1 MLPEKALTTSSRSG
15 SLVDSTPRMVSQWG
29 MLKTL
34 LLLVA
39 TLAPLSA
46 ATPLQEI
53 PFKTADGKDASLKD
67 YAGKVVLVI
76 NVASKCGNTPQY
88 AGLEKLF
95 LENASKGFVVLGF
108 PCNDFGGQ
116 EPGTNEEIKAFCTQK
131 YNVTFPILDKV
142 HVKGP
147 EQAPLYAALTGP
159 AAKFPGDV
167 KWNFGKFL
175 IGKDGEVIARF
186 DPRTKPEAPEVV
198 TAVETALK

>member
-1 MLPEKALTTSSRSG
+1 
-15 SLVDSTPRMVSQWG
+15 MVSQWG
-29 MLKTL
+29 MLKPL
-34 LLLVA
+34 LILAVA
-39 TLAPLSA
+39 SLASLSA
-46 ATPLQEI
+46 STPLQDI

-67 YAGKVVLVI
+67 YAGKVVLVV
-76 NVASKCGNTPQY
+76 NVASRCGNTPQY

-95 LENASKGFVVLGF
+95 LENASKGLVVLGF

-142 HVKGP
+142 HTKGP

-159 AAKFPGDV
+159 GAKFPGDV

-175 IGKDGEVIARF
+175 IGKNGDVIARF
-186 DPRTKPEAPEVV
+186 DPRTKPESPEV
-198 TAVETALK
+198 TSAIEAALK

>member
-1 MLPEKALTTSSRSG
+1 
-15 SLVDSTPRMVSQWG
+15 MVSQWV
-29 MLKTL
+29 MLKPL
-34 LLLVA
+34 LLLAVA
-39 TLAPLSA
+39 ALSPLSA
-46 ATPLQEI
+46 ATSLQEI
-53 PFKTADGKDASLKD
+53 PFKTADGKDSSLKD
-67 YAGKVVLVI
+67 HAGKVVLIV

-95 LENASKGFVVLGF
+95 LENAPKGFVILGF

-116 EPGTNEEIKAFCTQK
+116 EPGTNDEIKAFCTQK

-159 AAKFPGDV
+159 DAKFPGDV

-175 IGKDGEVIARF
+175 IGKNGEVIARF

-198 TAVETALK
+198 AAIEAALK